1 MGGSKP
7 RECAPAGPSTRF
19 EGGLTIRP
27 CVRTRWGLRHPLRGS
42 SRVRPTLRSIEPRA
56 AQSSLP
62 PRVSRRACAALTTQN
77 SENRNPPWTSRTQR
91 CTRHCATSGRE
102 LAEGESSF
110 RPSSPKGPT
119 CGGWTTPLKVGKARP
134 RGPLPG
140 GSRGCPRARLAS
152 RNWRTSDILE
162 LFANL
167 EDVADKQEMRYV
179 MALLLV
185 RRRILRLEDTETDA
199 HGREVLV
206 LYCPRDES
214 THRVASVV
222 PDEGRANEIQNELAG
237 LLFAGAASRPL
248 PRPRS
253 PFASR

>member
-1 MGGSKP
+1 MD
-7 RECAPAGPSTRF
+7 F
-19 EGGLTIRP
+19 E
-27 CVRTRWGLRHPLRGS
+27 V
-42 SRVRPTLRSIEPRA
+42 
-56 AQSSLP
+56 
-62 PRVSRRACAALTTQN
+62 
-77 SENRNPPWTSRTQR
+77 QR

-102 LAEGESSF
+102 LAEGEEFLSAIVAEGADVRRLDYTVEGWQGPPQGTIAWWKS
-110 RPSSPKGPT
+110 RMPTREARKSQLAPSDV
-119 CGGWTTPLKVGKARP
+119 L
-134 RGPLPG
+134 
-140 GSRGCPRARLAS
+140 
-152 RNWRTSDILE
+152 LE

-253 PFASR
+253 PFA